1 MFIVLIIKQHILQTG
16 NPFMNKKRSAFFVSD
31 RTGIT
36 AENLGHSLLSQF
48 DGIEF
53 QRIRLP
59 FLDSPE
65 KAHGAVA
72 QINAASRTDGQRPL
86 VFSTLIEPTVRNIV
100 EQSDALI
107 LDLFEMFISQL
118 EAELGQSSSHAIG
131 RSHAAGMNYSSRMDA
146 VNYALSHDDGG
157 ISRELHR
164 ADIVLVGVSRCGKTP
179 TSLYLALQ
187 FGIYAANYP
196 LVAED
201 FSGADIPPVL
211 KPLRNKLYGLTI
223 RAERLQQIRTE
234 RSPNSRYASLENC
247 QFEIKQAENLMRQ
260 FNIPYLDVTTM
271 SVEEIAT
278 TILHQTGIKR

>member
-1 MFIVLIIKQHILQTG
+1 MH
-16 NPFMNKKRSAFFVSD
+16 KKRTAFFVSD

-48 DGIEF
+48 EGIEF
-53 QRIRLP
+53 KRVRLP
-59 FLDSPE
+59 FLDLPE
-65 KAHGAVA
+65 KARDAVV
-72 QINAASRTDGQRPL
+72 QINEASLADGQRPL
-86 VFSTLIEPTVRNIV
+86 VFSTLILPAVRNII

-107 LDLFEMFISQL
+107 LDLFEMFIVPL
-118 EAELGQSSSHAIG
+118 EAELGQHSSHAIG
-131 RSHAAGMNYSSRMDA
+131 RSHAAGMNYNARMDA

-196 LVAED
+196 LVPED
-201 FSGADIPPVL
+201 FSGSDIPQAI
-211 KPLRNKLYGLTI
+211 KPLLNKLYGLTI

-234 RSPNSRYASLENC
+234 RAPNSRYASLENC
-247 QFEIKQAENLMRQ
+247 QLEVKQAENLMRQ
-260 FNIPYLDVTTM
+260 FSIPYLDVTTM

-278 TILHQTGIKR
+278 TILHQTGIKH